1 MKLSIRLLDSS
12 NSQSALEFLITY
24 GWAILIL
31 VSIVAIL
38 FALGILNI
46 PSFVSPAPVITG
58 FNGVVVSEVAANQ
71 TALELLLTNN
81 LDINV
86 SINSLQLHYNGS
98 YFTSLECTYLSLSPG
113 QNTLCIIPANFPIGR
128 INFNLGIGYSV
139 STFLNSTSNGS
150 VLLTTTSVKLA
161 VPNAITTFV
170 QYGFPIGSAWNV
182 TYDGILKST
191 SASSLA
197 FSTPFGSHQFSIP
210 SLNVSNCT
218 YTPVP
223 GSGSAT
229 AGQTVT
235 VAYASSCDVTFIE
248 KNLPSGTSW
257 SAVYN
262 GVGQSSK
269 TPEVVFTS
277 VSSGSHAFTIPSVTI
292 GGCVY
297 SPNPSLG
304 SLSVGQYDVIEFSG
318 VCTTTFTEIGL
329 PSGYTWDVTY
339 NTLQKDASAP
349 SSITY
354 LGSPGTFSYTV
365 ATLSN
370 TSSSVSCT
378 TIYTPSPSGGPISAG
393 STTTIS
399 FTAETNC
406 TNIFSETTLPSSYTW
421 SVNYDGVSGSASTG
435 SSITIKTSQSGSSYG
450 TYTASGSVSGL
461 ACTASASVE
470 QGTSYT
476 FSSWTCVTTFN
487 EQDLPSGDTWGVAFN
502 GASQSGVTVP
512 NSISLTTSSATV
524 TATASNSQLD
534 CSATSSPAVIA
545 GSTYTFS
552 PSDWTCTTTFSESG
566 LSSGFPWNVTF
577 AGTLHGFLTGTSTTF
592 TTDLINGLASYSFTP
607 TSANSITF
615 AYGTPAYQGQVYDGL
630 PVQAFPSAL
639 SDLNI
644 QTSCSSPYNSEG
656 YSATAYVYFSSSI
669 TFTVWTDDGTEIF
682 YQPYGSSSWTSV
694 FGGAQWRGQGTSTST
709 SPYTATVSVTPGFY
723 RLAVDW
729 TNICGGGM
737 DFIGINGAQTVSPQ
751 FNVIAWTPN
760 SNSVQLLPYSDV
772 TANPVSPS
780 AITVQQ
786 TGSWANSPFGYIS
799 TLQTPSP
806 QSGSVYSGGSVSTAY
821 SLSTNSNTVFYEE
834 GLPSGYTW
842 SVNYDGIGGS
852 ASTGSPITISQSNIG
867 SAGSFTASASVSGLA
882 CTASASV
889 TQGNTYTFTSW
900 SCTST
905 FTESGLPGGMTW
917 SVTYN
922 GNSQSSSSNTIQF
935 STGAGTF
942 SYSIPS
948 QYSPTAGCL
957 DPSPSSGSLNAGGS
971 LSTTFSNPSF
981 CTPPSISGYLTL
993 SVSNPGGAT
1002 ANPFQTLVTIDNNT
1016 YSSSIASNFQNVEF
1030 FYANGVIIPSWFGGH
1045 VATGTNGQYQ
1055 GNFWLKLN
1063 GISGGGSETIYAGYA
1078 STSTNLFGNYGL
1090 VGEAPQ
1096 LSSTYG
1102 QYDYISQV
1110 MNPGL
1115 LYQIYYYGS
1124 GTCDSTNYQTQLY
1137 NALIGNSIT
1146 VSGCASF
1153 SSSTS
1158 TFTTALS
1165 GSSQSVNGAT
1175 QSNVVINYQNGYSG
1189 GAAYPNPPISNVGDS
1204 WLIKAIGFVDFPS
1217 STGSSTFSEYTDD
1230 GMTLSYSSSLGH
1242 DISGY
1247 NWLGGTS
1254 SPNNLISSWK
1264 TQGGTTYTSG
1274 SVSQGAYEI
1283 EADYFEDGG
1292 GSYTALWSSGSVN
1305 YYHPSYQLNGVSSAS
1320 FSNPGGLSSG
1330 GSYNHNPTSIMPVNF
1345 PYSNSGASSCS
1356 GFEEA
1361 SSSDGATNTGE
1372 CNWGGG
1378 YLNVYFAGGNSGYAN
1393 FYIYGTSDGIVYA
1406 SGSSDNRCLN
1416 TGGGSAEITNLYVPA
1431 QTLYVYS
1438 HTGGGGGSC
1447 GNGGVLIN

>member
-378 TIYTPSPSGGPISAG
+378 TIYTPSPSGGPVSAG

-406 TNIFSETTLPSSYTW
+406 TNIFSETTLPSGYTW

-577 AGTLHGFLTGTSTTF
+577 AGTSQGFLTGTSTTF

-867 SAGSFTASASVSGLA
+867 SPGSFTASASVSGLA
-882 CTASASV
+882 CTTSASV

-900 SCTST
+900 SCSTT
-905 FTESGLPGGMTW
+905 FTESGLPGGFTW

-993 SVSNPGGAT
+993 TVSNPSGT
-1002 ANPFQTLVTIDNNT
+1002 TSSPFQTMVTVDNNT
-1016 YSSSIASNFQNVEF
+1016 YSSNIASSFQNVEF
-1030 FYANGVIIPSWFGGH
+1030 FYANGVIIPSWLESK
-1045 VATGTNGQYQ
+1045 VATGTNSQYQ
-1055 GNFWLKLN
+1055 GNFWVKLN
-1063 GISGGGSETIYAGYA
+1063 GISGGGSETIYMGYA

-1096 LSSTYG
+1096 LSSSYG
-1102 QYDYISQV
+1102 QYDDGAQV
-1110 MNPGL
+1110 FNNYWNFAGTSMPG
-1115 LYQIYYYGS
+1115 G
-1124 GTCDSTNYQTQLY
+1124 
-1137 NALIGNSIT
+1137 
-1146 VSGCASF
+1146 
-1153 SSSTS
+1153 
-1158 TFTTALS
+1158 
-1165 GSSQSVNGAT
+1165 
-1175 QSNVVINYQNGYSG
+1175 
-1189 GAAYPNPPISNVGDS
+1189 
-1204 WLIKAIGFVDFPS
+1204 
-1217 STGSSTFSEYTDD
+1217 FSEYTD
-1230 GMTLSYSSSLGH
+1230 GGGSVTVNNGLTLNLDNGQGVCTAPTYIGFIYNTPISVGNNIVETYSSGTRTSGPTDVGIYTGNSASSGGYAGVANTWGWGSGTLSGGYGNIGNPFDISSGSGVASIYWVGGGNEGVGWNYIFSSSGNTAESYSSSMYMAIGTGH
-1242 DISGY
+1242 CS
-1247 NWLGGTS
+1247 
-1254 SPNNLISSWK
+1254 
-1264 TQGGTTYTSG
+1264 
-1274 SVSQGAYEI
+1274 
-1283 EADYFEDGG
+1283 G
-1292 GSYTALWSSGSVN
+1292 GSDLTYKWLRTR
-1305 YYHPSYQLNGVSSAS
+1305 SYQYDGVSSAS
-1320 FSNPGGLSSG
+1320 YSNPGGLPSG
-1330 GSYNHNPTSIMPVNF
+1330 GSYYAYPRTTLPIGF

-1356 GFEEA
+1356 GFEVA
-1361 SSSDGATNTGE
+1361 SSSDGAHVNGE

-1378 YLNVYFAGGNSGYAN
+1378 YLNVYFAGGNAGYAN

-1406 SGSSDNRCLN
+1406 GGSSDNRCLN

-1431 QTLYVYS
+1431 QTLYLQAN
-1438 HTGGGGGSC
+1438 TGGGGGSC